1 MNINKLILFI
11 SIAVLFIGM
20 CGCIDLKSNDKS
32 SNENNETDASI
43 ISSPLTLVALN
54 ETELE
59 NLEKISDNYFDE
71 PYTTNNITGNNITW
85 NINEGYFAIFAGNTS
100 RLTESIIKFESKENA
115 TYNLNLYKSHLLIND
130 FNEESI
136 TNIGDKSFI
145 LKNNFNMNG
154 NITDTFLLSFSVKNV
169 VVTLQVFG
177 SDQFHLID
185 YAEIIENRLND
196 IF

>member
-115 TYNLNLYKSHLLIND
+115 TYNLNLYKSHLLMND